1 MNGTILV
8 ADDSLVVR
16 AVLRRQ
22 LEADG
27 HHVIEATD
35 GEEAIIA
42 CREHRPDVVLLDVE
56 MPVLDGHATLAR
68 LKADEDLRD
77 IPVVFLTGRV
87 DTADVVTGLRLG
99 AHDYLRKPFEA
110 NELMARVSAALRT
123 KELQDELRAR
133 NAELDRV
140 SRINSLTGLFN
151 RRHLDEHLRRE
162 ISGARRHERLVG
174 VMILDIDHFK
184 QVNDQYGHPN
194 GDVVLREVA
203 QRLLG
208 TLRTEDALGR
218 WGGEEFIAVLT
229 EFARVVD
236 LRHRRADAPC
246 HRGEAVRPRRREFHP
261 GDGEHWL
268 HLRRGRRRGAG
279 APGRRRPLRG
289 QGRRA
294 QPGDGLDDHRL
305 TDRRACHR
313 WDARRPSSIRKVAR
327 G

>member
-35 GEEAIIA
+35 GEEAILA

-68 LKADEDLRD
+68 LKDDEDLRD

-123 KELQDELRAR
+123 KALQDELRAR

-140 SRINSLTGLFN
+140 SRVDALTGLYN
-151 RRHLDEHLRRE
+151 RRHLDEHLRRA
-162 ISGARRHERLVG
+162 ISAARRYERLVG

-184 QVNDQYGHPN
+184 LVNDEYGHPN

-208 TLRTEDALGR
+208 TLRAEDALGR

-229 EFARVVD
+229 ESPAVSISLIAERMRRVI
-236 LRHRRADAPC
+236 ADKAFLLDNGTSIPVTMSIGYTC
-246 HRGEAVRPRRREFHP
+246 GVGDAEVLVRQADDALYQAKDAGRNQVIGTAV
-261 GDGEHWL
+261 G
-268 HLRRGRRRGAG
+268 
-279 APGRRRPLRG
+279 
-289 QGRRA
+289 
-294 QPGDGLDDHRL
+294 
-305 TDRRACHR
+305 
-313 WDARRPSSIRKVAR
+313 
-327 G
+327 